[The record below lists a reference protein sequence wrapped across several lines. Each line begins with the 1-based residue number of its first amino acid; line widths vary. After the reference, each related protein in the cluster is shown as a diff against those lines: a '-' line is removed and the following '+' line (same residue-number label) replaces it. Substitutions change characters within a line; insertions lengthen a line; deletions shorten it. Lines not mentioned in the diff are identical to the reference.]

1 MRVMMLTAA
10 SALMVFGSTG
20 IAQDAA
26 KPAPQKQPAVPA
38 PPPTAADAK
47 PADSPSLAVADVRN
61 WKGLAKRLEVM
72 GEADLLPTSAVW
84 KAFSPAAKEATK
96 RIARDAAPAAADQKI
111 VLDAINVWI
120 VAKSSA
126 ADAALKS
133 DNVRDPEMQ
142 ALPKKPSLDAVETQ
156 RLHRLLVES
165 MFPLELAQQ
174 PVMVAGKEGE
184 VRRYPPNRL
193 PEVTLSLTVPNL
205 RGRLKMFLPNQET
218 VVFNGEKPLTIKT
231 PNDGSL
237 RFAIPGDGYEEPF
250 PRTITWTEDDVKNGV
265 VEKKLPILKGRR
277 TP

>member
-1 MRVMMLTAA
+1 MRVMNLTAA
-10 SALMVFGSTG
+10 VAVLVFGSTG
-20 IAQDAA
+20 IAQDAG
-26 KPAPQKQPAVPA
+26 KPAVPA
-38 PPPTAADAK
+38 PSPTVADAK
-47 PADSPSLAVADVRN
+47 PAESPSLVVADVRN
-61 WKGLAKRLEVM
+61 WKGLAKRLKVM

-84 KAFSPAAKEATK
+84 KAFLPAAREATK

-111 VLDAINVWI
+111 VLDALNAWI
-120 VAKSSA
+120 AAKTSA
-126 ADAALKS
+126 VDASLKPEY
-133 DNVRDPEMQ
+133 VRDPEIH
-142 ALPKKPSLDAVETQ
+142 ALLKKPSLDVGEMQ
-156 RLHRLLVES
+156 RLHRLIVES

-174 PVMVAGKEGE
+174 PVMVAAKEGE

-218 VVFNGEKPLTIKT
+218 LVFNGENPLTLKV

-237 RFAIPGDGYEEPF
+237 RFAIPGDGYDEPF
-250 PRTITWTEDDVKNGV
+250 PRTITWTDDNVKNGV